1 MGNQDGS
8 MSEYHKID
16 TVFMRDPET
25 KHKTL
30 LFGQWARPEF
40 GLLKEIGWVFTE
52 KVDGTNIRV
61 TWDAEHNLVLFGGRT
76 DRAQIPTPLA
86 SYLVSHFTADRLASG
101 LKGSL
106 VLYGEGCGAK
116 IQKCGGVYGA
126 DQRFI
131 LFDAKAGDVW
141 LERET
146 VEQIAEALEI
156 PVAPIIHRGPLMEGI
171 EMTRAGVP
179 SLLAENFIM
188 EGFVMRPHVEL
199 RNRLGSRIISKIKHR
214 DFA

>member
-1 MGNQDGS
+1 
-8 MSEYHKID
+8 MSEYHKIE
-16 TVFMRDPET
+16 TVFKRDPAT

-30 LFGQWARPEF
+30 LWGDWSRPEF
-40 GLLKEIGWVFTE
+40 GLLKDIAWVFTE

-61 TWDAEHNLVLFGGRT
+61 EWDEARCRVGFGGRT
-76 DRAQIPTPLA
+76 DNAQLPTPLLE
-86 SYLVSHFTADRLASG
+86 YLVGHFTPDRLADG
-101 LKGSL
+101 LKGSV
-106 VLYGEGCGAK
+106 VLYGEGYGAK

-131 LFDAKAGDVW
+131 LFDVKAGAVW

-146 VEQIAEALEI
+146 VEQIAQALEI
-156 PVAPIIHRGPLMEGI
+156 PVAPIIHKGPLMEGV

-179 SLLAENFIM
+179 SVLADDFTM

-199 RNRLGSRIISKIKHR
+199 LNRLGSRIISKIKHK